1 MFKLS
6 NGAGANGS
14 SELSRFDGKV
24 AIVTGSTQGLGEA
37 IATLLVARGLSGLVV
52 TGRNQQRGNAV
63 VERMRSRNCRA
74 IFVPADLSRSED
86 VAAIVD
92 ACDDE
97 FGRVDVLVN
106 SAGNTDRGTI
116 LDTEEALYDEIFAVN
131 VRAPFFLMQKA
142 LKIMVREEIRGSV
155 VNVISMSA
163 YGGQSFLAA
172 YCAAKGALLT
182 LTKNTGFS
190 MLRYGCRINGLCI
203 GWMYS
208 PGEEQTMRLWH
219 GAEDGWREAAE
230 AKLPISRMLDMNEV
244 ARTVAFLCS
253 EESGMMTG
261 SIVDF
266 DQSIAGCFDAVPQPP
281 QKPLGIRPSPPVE

>member
-1 MFKLS
+1 MVEPAHGT
-6 NGAGANGS
+6 NGMS
-14 SELSRFDGKV
+14 QLSRFDGKV
-24 AIVTGSTQGLGEA
+24 AIVTGSTQGLGET
-37 IATLLVARGLSGLVV
+37 IADLLVSRGLSGLVI
-52 TGRNQQRGNAV
+52 TGRNQERGKAV
-63 VERMRSRNCRA
+63 VERIRSNGCPA
-74 IFVPADLSRSED
+74 IFVPARLSEPGD
-86 VAAIVD
+86 VAAILE
-92 ACDDE
+92 ACDRE
-97 FGRVDVLVN
+97 FGRVDILVN

-116 LDTEEALYDEIFAVN
+116 LDTDEKLYDEIFAVN

-142 LKIMVREEIRGSV
+142 LAIMIRENIQGSI
-155 VNVISMSA
+155 VNIISMSA

-190 MLRYGCRINGLCI
+190 MMRYRCRVNGLCI

-208 PGEEQTMRLWH
+208 PGEEQTMRNWH
-219 GAEDGWREAAE
+219 GARDGWREAAE
-230 AKLPISRMLDMNEV
+230 EKLPIGRMLDMGEV

-253 EESGMMTG
+253 GESGMMTG